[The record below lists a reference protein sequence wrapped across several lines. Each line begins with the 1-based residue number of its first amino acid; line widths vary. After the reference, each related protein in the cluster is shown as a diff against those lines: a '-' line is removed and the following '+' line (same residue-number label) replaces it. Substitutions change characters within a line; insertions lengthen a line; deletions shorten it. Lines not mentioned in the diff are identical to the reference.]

1 MAVMLFTSNIL
12 QANCLYIISC
22 LMTKAKGG
30 ISKETAVLHWGG
42 GGEILEDNL
51 VLSTEFIS

>member
-1 MAVMLFTSNIL
+1 
-12 QANCLYIISC
+12 
-22 LMTKAKGG
+22 MTKAKGG

-42 GGEILEDNL
+42 GGGEILEDNL